1 MRGAQSISTRRA
13 YGVQRICRVWERA
26 RSSVY
31 ARRHATKSRAPRCR
45 RGPVGAAPDA
55 VLDKNLEPRLIERE
69 GPTGAIITTTEVN
82 LHPENETRLISVT
95 VDDSAD
101 QTAAVMRSAASRYER
116 ADEDQSVFKQW
127 HELQAWLELGDRAVL
142 VPYAAELAAR
152 IPPVAT
158 RLRRDFPCL
167 LTLIEA
173 HALLHQAQ
181 RSRDAQGRIVA
192 SLEDY
197 RVVRELVVDLFAEA
211 AGKTVSETVKETV
224 GCVGDLLR
232 PGQSGQVGLSY
243 SVGVRQV
250 ADKLGL
256 DISTASRRVKKAL
269 AGGYLENLETGRGRP
284 YKLRLGALIPDDV
297 TILPKV
303 ADLHSPT
310 LCQSDVQGSSSTE
323 IGIDTDPCS
332 VARET
337 EGENRSGV

>member
-1 MRGAQSISTRRA
+1 MSEHALIYSNEPLKHRMLVFYEASGMAGDLQTYLVRTLLSEGRLRYET
-13 YGVQRICRVWERA
+13 
-26 RSSVY
+26 VY
-31 ARRHATKSRAPRCR
+31 
-45 RGPVGAAPDA
+45 
-55 VLDKNLEPRLIERE
+55 KNLEPRLIERE

-101 QTAAVMRSAASRYER
+101 QTAAVMRSAAGRYER
-116 ADEDQSVFKQW
+116 ADEDESVFKPW

-173 HALLHQAQ
+173 HALLHQAH
-181 RSRDAQGRIVA
+181 RERDAQGRIVA

-243 SVGVRQV
+243 SVSVRQV

-297 TILPKV
+297 TILPTV
-303 ADLHSPT
+303 ADLHLPT

-337 EGENRSGV
+337 EGEAPDAS